1 MKPFAITQ
9 QFFKDITDLAYPSSC
24 LGCGTPLTDNE
35 KSLCINCLVKLG
47 ETGMHKT
54 EPNEITE
61 LFFNKTPIVHGCAY
75 YKYIKGGILQRLIH
89 DLKYRGHPEIG
100 VLLGTIAAQ
109 AIKKSEIFN
118 GIDYIIPVPLHPR
131 KLKTRGYNQSEK
143 IAEGLSQVLNIPINT
158 DILIKSFY
166 NETQTKKHRI
176 QRFINSQNLFSVKYL
191 PEHEGKHY
199 LIVDDVLTTGATL
212 ESCINEIK
220 TIPGALVSVFTL
232 ARAMV

>member
-1 MKPFAITQ
+1 MKPLVVTR
-9 QFFKDITDLAYPSSC
+9 QFFKDITDLTYPSSC

-61 LFFNKTPIVHGCAY
+61 LFFNKTPIIHGCAY

-100 VLLGTIAAQ
+100 ILLGSIAAQ
-109 AIKKSEIFN
+109 SIKKSELFSD
-118 GIDYIIPVPLHPR
+118 IDIIIPVPLHPK
-131 KLKTRGYNQSEK
+131 KLKKRGYNQSEK
-143 IAEGLSQVLNIPINT
+143 IAEGLSQVLDIPINT
-158 DILIKSFY
+158 DILIKTYY

-176 QRFINSQNLFSVKYL
+176 QRFFNSQNLFCVKYST
-191 PEHEGKHY
+191 EHHSKHY

-220 TIPGALVSVFTL
+220 TIPDAKVSVFTL

>member
-1 MKPFAITQ
+1 MRPFAITQ

-47 ETGMHKT
+47 QTGMHNT

-61 LFFNKTPIVHGCAY
+61 LFFNKTPIIHGCAF

-100 VLLGTIAAQ
+100 VLLGSIAAQ
-109 AIKKSEIFN
+109 SIKKSEIFHD
-118 GIDYIIPVPLHPR
+118 IDFIIPVPLHPK
-131 KLKTRGYNQSEK
+131 KLKKRGYNQSEK
-143 IAEGLSQVLNIPINT
+143 IAEGLSQVLNIPVNT
-158 DILIKSFY
+158 NVLLKTCF

-176 QRFINSQNLFSVKYL
+176 ERYLNSQNIFQAKSS
-191 PEHEGKHY
+191 PELYGKHF
-199 LIVDDVLTTGATL
+199 LIVDDVLTTGSTL

-220 TIPGALVSVFTL
+220 KIPNAKVSVFTL
-232 ARAMV
+232 ARAI

>member
-1 MKPFAITQ
+1 M
-9 QFFKDITDLAYPSSC
+9 
-24 LGCGTPLTDNE
+24 
-35 KSLCINCLVKLG
+35 
-47 ETGMHKT
+47 
-54 EPNEITE
+54 
-61 LFFNKTPIVHGCAY
+61 
-75 YKYIKGGILQRLIH
+75 
-89 DLKYRGHPEIG
+89 
-100 VLLGTIAAQ
+100 
-109 AIKKSEIFN
+109 
-118 GIDYIIPVPLHPR
+118 
-131 KLKTRGYNQSEK
+131 
-143 IAEGLSQVLNIPINT
+143 LNIPINT